1 MKFLKT
7 RRMVGTFRFAVAGSQ
22 RHMTMKLNDF
32 VRRLRYGRPV
42 VIVSGLPR
50 SGTSMAMKMLE
61 AGGMELVVDNIR
73 TADVDNP
80 KGYYEDERV
89 KDLAEMEDTSWFRAA
104 RGKVIKVVS
113 SLLNYLPAS
122 NAYKVIFMRR
132 NLHEVLASQAKM
144 LERRGE
150 AAQTD
155 DGELLAMYEAHLGK
169 VEFQLRFRANFEAL
183 YLNYADVVSDPM
195 SQARLIAAFVG
206 GGLDV
211 NKMAAAVDG
220 SLYRNRATADGVV
233 TGVEGTSG

>member
-1 MKFLKT
+1 M
-7 RRMVGTFRFAVAGSQ
+7 AS
-22 RHMTMKLNDF
+22 KLRDLL
-32 VRRLRYGRPV
+32 RRLKYGRPV

-61 AGGMELVVDNIR
+61 AGGMELVVDNVR

-89 KDLAEMEDTSWFRAA
+89 KNLAEMEDTSWFRAA

-113 SLLNYLPAS
+113 SLLNYLPTD

-150 AAQTD
+150 KSQTED
-155 DGELLAMYEAHLGK
+155 QELLAMYEAHLDK
-169 VEFQLRFRANFEAL
+169 VEFQLRFRPHFEAL
-183 YLNYADVVSDPM
+183 YVNYADVVSDPL
-195 SQARLIAAFVG
+195 SQARLMAGFVG

-211 NKMAAAVDG
+211 SKMAAAVDG
-220 SLYRNRATADGVV
+220 SLYRNRATADGAVAAAN
-233 TGVEGTSG
+233 GGSD

>member
-1 MKFLKT
+1 M
-7 RRMVGTFRFAVAGSQ
+7 AS
-22 RHMTMKLNDF
+22 KLRDLL
-32 VRRLRYGRPV
+32 RRLKYGRPV

-61 AGGMELVVDNIR
+61 AGGMELVVDNVR
-73 TADVDNP
+73 TADEDNP

-89 KDLAEMEDTSWFRAA
+89 KNLAEMEDTSWFRAA

-113 SLLNYLPAS
+113 SLLNYLPTD

-150 AAQTD
+150 KSQTED
-155 DGELLAMYEAHLGK
+155 QELLAMYEAHLDK
-169 VEFQLRFRANFEAL
+169 VEFQLRFRPHFEAL
-183 YLNYADVVSDPM
+183 YVNYADVVSDPL
-195 SQARLIAAFVG
+195 SQARLMAGFVG

-211 NKMAAAVDG
+211 SKMAAAVDE

-233 TGVEGTSG
+233 AAANGGSD